1 MHAKYTYRPK
11 NTTLTIVHR
20 FAIGRRRRII
30 PLYIKQKLTTASK
43 P

>member
-1 MHAKYTYRPK
+1 MHAKYTYGSN

-20 FAIGRRRRII
+20 FAIGRTRRIC